1 MPADSIHFDARH
13 LLSATL
19 AAIAGCALIGCESRP
34 AEPSPQT
41 VPLSTGRAL
50 DAQAPPATQPVG
62 SLPVNMAASADGKYV
77 VVTDAGFKQAL
88 WSIRTEDGKGVSH
101 VEFPTS
107 RMDHNNGLYY
117 GLAIAPDGTVY
128 AAQGNRDSIA
138 VLALGADGSLEKKRT
153 ITTRVSDFPAGL
165 ALDGRGY
172 LYVTNNDPTSVESRT
187 PSAQPATRLA
197 SPTKEDPEEDVA
209 ATGIN
214 ASVAIYDAQS
224 GKETGRVELPGA
236 VPGTSVFP
244 LSIAALKDG
253 RKVYA
258 ASERDGGLYLID
270 AADAAHPRQTGF
282 LATGANPDA
291 LLFDKAQARLF
302 VANAG
307 SDTISVID
315 TRTDKITATV
325 LLRPEIA
332 KDLAGAT
339 PTGLALSPD
348 EKTLYVS
355 LGDMNAVAVVEVEE
369 GEVPALRGYIPA
381 GWYPTAVSVS
391 PDGKRL
397 LIADAKGLEPRIPH
411 DTVNGTAVRSPL
423 YLVPGLVTTISAPT
437 HKELPA
443 LTERAL
449 AAAKLTPA
457 DVQQG
462 NPLEK
467 IGLKAGKIQHVI
479 YIIKEN
485 RTYDQ
490 VLGDVPQ
497 GNGDVQR
504 CIFGKD
510 ITPNQHALA
519 NRFVLLDN
527 FYDSGE
533 VSGDG
538 WVWSTQAQANEYV
551 IRNVPYNYS
560 SRGRSFDFEGQTN
573 DYITGGFPAKGP
585 DGKPLSEHPA
595 FKNGAKPIPDVAQSP
610 GGHLWDMAKKAGLSY
625 RNYGFFSS
633 GGIKTAGKIV
643 IPDNYPTAPGLQPG
657 GHDLAGIT
665 DLDFRRFDLD
675 YPDSDARQMLA
686 KQTGDASYLTP
697 KKAYGTH
704 AAPNR
709 FSEWN
714 TEFHQMLAKDASGAA
729 VPAFMTLRL
738 CCDHTSG
745 LSLFKHSPRS
755 MVADNDYSVGQLVEA
770 VSRSP
775 IWKNTAIFIIED
787 DAQNGPDH
795 VDIHRSTCF
804 VISPWIKAHSV
815 DHSFQNTVSVIRTM
829 ELLLGL
835 DPMCQYDAAARPIM
849 DWSNAPANAEP
860 YAAIMPDAK
869 VIKETNVLPRE
880 DASAGDPKLA
890 ELIRKSA
897 ELDFTRA
904 DRAPAELLNQ
914 MIWASVRGT
923 DSHMPPTPRGPGVG
937 KKAAKDDDDDD

>member
-1 MPADSIHFDARH
+1 MSSERIDSHVRFHAAAALI
-13 LLSATL
+13 TL
-19 AAIAGCALIGCESRP
+19 AGFLCVGCESRP
-34 AEPSPQT
+34 TEASPQT
-41 VPLSTGRAL
+41 VPLATGRAL

-62 SLPVNMAASADGKYV
+62 SLPVNLAASPDGKFV
-77 VVTDAGFKQAL
+77 IVTDAGFKQAL
-88 WSIRTEDGKGVSH
+88 WSIGTEDGKGVSH

-107 RMDHNNGLYY
+107 RADHNNGLYY
-117 GLAIAPDGTVY
+117 GLVIAPDNTVY
-128 AAQGNRDSIA
+128 AAQGNRDSVA
-138 VLALGADGSLEKKRT
+138 VLALGADGTLEKKRT
-153 ITTRVSDFPAGL
+153 INTRVSDFPAGL

-172 LYVTNNDPTSVESRT
+172 LYVTNNDPTAIASRT
-187 PSAQPATRLA
+187 PSPAPATHPA
-197 SPTKEDPEEDVA
+197 ANGNEDPEEDVA
-209 ATGIN
+209 ATGLN
-214 ASVAIYDAQS
+214 ASVAIYDAKS
-224 GKETGRVELPGA
+224 GKEVGRVELPGA

-244 LSIAALKDG
+244 LSVAALRDG
-253 RKVYA
+253 HKVYV
-258 ASERDGGLYLID
+258 ASERDAGLYLID
-270 AADAAHPRQTGF
+270 ATDPAHPKQTGF

-302 VANAG
+302 VANAH

-315 TRTDKITATV
+315 TSTDHIVSTV

-332 KDLAGAT
+332 KNLAGAT

-348 EKTLYVS
+348 EKTLYAS
-355 LGDMNAVAVVEVEE
+355 LGDMNAVAVVEVEQ
-369 GEVPALRGYIPA
+369 GEAPALRGYIPA

-397 LIADAKGLEPRIPH
+397 LVADAKGLEPRIPH
-411 DTVNGTAVRSPL
+411 DAVNGNLRSPL
-423 YLVPGLVTTISAPT
+423 FLVPGLVTTIPVPT
-437 HKELPA
+437 EKELPA

-449 AAAKLTPA
+449 AAARLTPA
-457 DVQQG
+457 DIKQG

-497 GNGDVQR
+497 GNGDAQR

-519 NRFVLLDN
+519 ERFVLFDN

-573 DYITGGFPAKGP
+573 DYLTGGFPAKGP

-595 FKNGAKPIPDVAQSP
+595 FKNGAKPIPDVAQAP

-643 IPDNYPTAPGLQPG
+643 IPDNYPTAVGLQPG
-657 GHDLAGIT
+657 GHDLAGVT

-675 YPDSDARQMLA
+675 YPDSEARQMLA
-686 KQTGDASYLTP
+686 KQTGDNAYYTP
-697 KKAYGTH
+697 KRAYGTH
-704 AAPNR
+704 AAPSR
-709 FSEWN
+709 FSEWRM
-714 TEFHQMLAKDASGAA
+714 EFEQMLAKDASGGA
-729 VPAFMTLRL
+729 VPAFMTVRL
-738 CCDHTSG
+738 PCDHTSG

-755 MVADNDYSVGQLVEA
+755 MVADNDYGVGQFVEA
-770 VSRSP
+770 ISKSP
-775 IWKNTAIFIIED
+775 IWKSTAIFIIED

-835 DPMCQYDAAARPIM
+835 DPMCQYDAAARSIL
-849 DWSNAPANAEP
+849 DWTDAPANAEP
-860 YAAIMPDAK
+860 YAAIMPDIKAL
-869 VIKETNVLPRE
+869 KETNMLPRQ
-880 DASAGDPKLA
+880 DAAAADPKLA
-890 ELIRKSA
+890 ELIQKSA

-923 DSHMPPTPRGPGVG
+923 ASVMPPTPHGPEVG